1 MDCVSVWV
9 QSRFYIN
16 LVKTYLSSYKKMIS
30 FALTLCL
37 TINGFACKL
46 VIVFFII
53 VIHKAWFPF
62 LPGMPQGVAMN
73 LTYLDSKLSRV
84 LDISLLHRYSQSF
97 PLLVLS

>member
-53 VIHKAWFPF
+53 VIHEKLGF
-62 LPGMPQGVAMN
+62 LSYQGCLRGPGN
-73 LTYLDSKLSRV
+73 ESYLS
-84 LDISLLHRYSQSF
+84 
-97 PLLVLS
+97 